1 MTKRTRLWGQ
11 GLVAQWLEHYP
22 DKIGVVG
29 SSPTEPTVER
39 IFEGAGKWKSMNVKS
54 AG

>member
-1 MTKRTRLWGQ
+1 MAAVLEK

-29 SSPTEPTVER
+29 SSPTEPTIALR
-39 IFEGAGKWKSMNVKS
+39 NIKGQGDA
-54 AG
+54 